1 MFKLS
6 AQDKA
11 MIEEMTSG
19 KEFDSF
25 QSEVEPAGCDKGT
38 CKGYCEHSCQ
48 GGCRGLF

>member
-6 AQDKA
+6 AQDKT
-11 MIEEMTSG
+11 MIEEMTNGQDFVSYSN
-19 KEFDSF
+19 EY
-25 QSEVEPAGCDKGT
+25 EPAGCDQGS

>member
-11 MIEEMTSG
+11 MIEEMTNG
-19 KEFDSF
+19 QEFDSYE
-25 QSEVEPAGCDKGT
+25 SEYEPEGCDKGS
-38 CKGYCEHSCQ
+38 CKGYCEHTCS